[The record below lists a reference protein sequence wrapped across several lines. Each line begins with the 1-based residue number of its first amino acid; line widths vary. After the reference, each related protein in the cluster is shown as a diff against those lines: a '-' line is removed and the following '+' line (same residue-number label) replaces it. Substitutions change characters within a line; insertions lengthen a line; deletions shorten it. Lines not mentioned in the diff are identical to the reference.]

1 MTTLGKTLTKL
12 PTPQYIVVDGLRV
25 RYATGG
31 SATGR
36 PLLLTS
42 PWPES
47 IIAFGGIWGALADA
61 APVLAVDLPGFGKSE
76 GRPDLMN
83 PRAMGSFLVALVKEF
98 SLDAP
103 HAVCPDVGT
112 PAVLY
117 ATAEHDRAFTSLTVG
132 GGAMDERLVAGTLKQ
147 IVEAPDTKA
156 FEGVDGGDVVAT
168 SVRQLRETPPS
179 EDALR
184 DYRES
189 YAGDRFVKSMAFVR
203 TYPQSLPPLR
213 ALLGT
218 IETPVQV
225 LYGRRDPLV
234 PPEHGEL
241 LGRSLP
247 HVRVIPLDA
256 GHFAWEDAATEYGAA
271 VRSWI
276 EGGYHD
282 VG

>member
-1 MTTLGKTLTKL
+1 MTTRTTAE
-12 PTPQYIVVDGLRV
+12 PFSAQYVVIDGLRV

-31 SATGR
+31 RATGR
-36 PLLLTS
+36 PTILTS

-47 IIAFGGIWGALADA
+47 IIAFSAIWDTVGDA
-61 APVLAVDLPGFGKSE
+61 APLLAVDLPGFGKSD
-76 GRPDLMN
+76 GRPDIMN
-83 PRAMGSFLVALVKEF
+83 PRAMGSFLVGLVKEF
-98 SLDAP
+98 SLDRP

-112 PAVLY
+112 AAILY
-117 ATAEHDRAFTSLTVG
+117 AAANRDRTFTSLTVG

-147 IVEAPDTKA
+147 MIEAPDTKA
-156 FEGVDGGDVVAT
+156 FEGLDGGDIVAT
-168 SVRQLRETPPS
+168 AVRQLRETPPS
-179 EDALR
+179 EDELR

-189 YAGDRFVKSMAFVR
+189 YAGDRFVKSMAYVR
-203 TYPQSLPPLR
+203 TYAESLPPLR

-218 IETPVQV
+218 VETPVQV

-247 HVRVIPLDA
+247 HVRVVPLDA

-271 VRSWI
+271 IRSWI
-276 EGGYHD
+276 DGGYCD
-282 VG
+282 VR

>member
-1 MTTLGKTLTKL
+1 MTTDKQTMTKL
-12 PTPQYIVVDGLRV
+12 PSPQYVVVDGLRV

-36 PLLLTS
+36 SVLLTS

-47 IIAFGGIWGALADA
+47 IIAFGAIWEDLADV
-61 APVLAVDLPGFGKSE
+61 APLLAVDLPGFGKSD
-76 GRPDLMN
+76 GRPDLMS
-83 PRAMGSFLVALVKEF
+83 PRAMGSFIVRLVKEF
-98 SLDAP
+98 SLDRP

-112 PAVLY
+112 PAILY
-117 ATAEHDRAFTSLTVG
+117 AAAEHDRTFTSLTVG
-132 GGAMDERLVAGTLKQ
+132 GGAMDERLVAGTLKD

-156 FEGVDGGDVVAT
+156 FEGADGGDIVA
-168 SVRQLRETPPS
+168 SAVAQLRETPPS
-179 EDALR
+179 EDELR

-213 ALLGT
+213 ALLPT

-225 LYGRRDPLV
+225 LYGRRDPVV

-247 HVRVIPLDA
+247 HVRVVSLDS
-256 GHFAWEDAATEYGAA
+256 GHFAWQDTATEYGAA
-271 VRSWI
+271 VRTWI
-276 EGGYHD
+276 EGGYRD
-282 VG
+282 IK